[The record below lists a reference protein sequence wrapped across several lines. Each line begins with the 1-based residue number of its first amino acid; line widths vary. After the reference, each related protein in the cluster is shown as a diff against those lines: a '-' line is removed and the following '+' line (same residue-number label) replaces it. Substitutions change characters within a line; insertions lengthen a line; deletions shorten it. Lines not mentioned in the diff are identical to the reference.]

1 MHCPFQLHHPT
12 ILPSFPSLQVA
23 AAQRERRNTL
33 LSSAAAVLVL
43 LVLSVG
49 ILSQESGQP
58 ISSSSPDALGMPW
71 DILALAQLSG
81 ASRRHQ
87 DRQQQ
92 QQRLADQEAR
102 VATWRDR
109 QRSTVFQETVA
120 EQARAAAAATSL
132 SRRLGRAASALSA
145 AAAADPF
152 LEGDRARQGLSART
166 RGQPVHAPEGEAQ
179 EAALAAVADE

>member
-1 MHCPFQLHHPT
+1 M
-12 ILPSFPSLQVA
+12 QVA

-43 LVLSVG
+43 LVISVG